1 MTDLRAD
8 RQPEHTQIDVEL
20 SFATQDDV
28 FTTIEQMLTHAFREA
43 AGIELA
49 PPFPRLRYREAMDRF
64 GIDKPDTR
72 FGLELFD
79 ASAVFAQTG
88 FNAFGQTLKNGG
100 SVRGLTVTGGS
111 FSRKQLDDLTE
122 MAKGFGAKGLAW
134 LVRGSDAPRGP
145 IAKFLSATELDSLW
159 GVAAADR

>member
-1 MTDLRAD
+1 
-8 RQPEHTQIDVEL
+8 
-20 SFATQDDV
+20 
-28 FTTIEQMLTHAFREA
+28 
-43 AGIELA
+43 
-49 PPFPRLRYREAMDRF
+49 MDRF

-88 FNAFGQTLKNGG
+88 VQCVRTDAENGG

-145 IAKFLSATELDSLW
+145 IAKFLPATELDSLW
-159 GVAAADR
+159 AWRRRGPMISCCW

>member
-1 MTDLRAD
+1 
-8 RQPEHTQIDVEL
+8 
-20 SFATQDDV
+20 
-28 FTTIEQMLTHAFREA
+28 
-43 AGIELA
+43 
-49 PPFPRLRYREAMDRF
+49 MDRF

-100 SVRGLTVTGGS
+100 SVRGLTVTGGE
-111 FSRKQLDDLTE
+111 FFAQATGRPHRDGEGLRGE
-122 MAKGFGAKGLAW
+122 GLAW

-145 IAKFLSATELDSLW
+145 IAKVSL
-159 GVAAADR
+159 GDGTRFAVGRGGGGDR